1 MARDFNPQHIA
12 FEGILQRGALVLLR
26 SPAQKGGL
34 STPEVLRF
42 QYNPESITRNRTGA
56 WEPRKNQKDQKPTPA
71 DKNGQNGLRGGGL
84 YAKAETIAMKL
95 LFDAT
100 EMLLKEPLFTPKYGV
115 LPELAVLEGIALAEA
130 PKDDAA
136 KKKDPKKGTQLT
148 ALAPKEV
155 LLVLG
160 ARYFPVIVT
169 SMNITEKRFSP
180 DLVPLRAEVDL
191 QMQIL
196 EATEV
201 TGNKAIT
208 DAYAQLVGD
217 RARNAALALG
227 TDSSSAGNAPLK
239 SEALEAVK
247 KALGG

>member
-1 MARDFNPQHIA
+1 MARNFNPQHLA
-12 FEGILQRGALVLLR
+12 FEGKLEKGSLVLL
-26 SPAQKGGL
+26 SKSVVPK
-34 STPEVLRF
+34 VLTF

-56 WEPRKNQKDQKPTPA
+56 WEPRKNQNDKKVTQA
-71 DKNGQNGLRGGGL
+71 DKSNQNGLRGGGL

-100 EMLLKEPLFTPKYGV
+100 ELLLKEPLFSPRYGV
-115 LPELAVLEGIALAEA
+115 LPELGVLEGIALAEA
-130 PKDDAA
+130 PKDDPP
-136 KKKDPKKGTQLT
+136 KKKDPKKGAQLT

-160 ARYFPVIVT
+160 ARSFPVIVT
-169 SMNITEKRFSP
+169 SMNIVEKRFSP

-201 TGNKAIT
+201 TGHWAIT
-208 DAYAQLVGD
+208 MAYERLVK
-217 RARNAALALG
+217 AREENAAR
-227 TDSSSAGNAPLK
+227 
-239 SEALEAVK
+239 ALEGFGESIDVIM
-247 KALGG
+247 KALEG

>member
-1 MARDFNPQHIA
+1 MARNFNPQLIA
-12 FEGILQRGALVLLR
+12 FEGKLEKGSLVLL
-26 SPAQKGGL
+26 SKAAVPK
-34 STPEVLRF
+34 VLTF

-56 WEPRKNQKDQKPTPA
+56 WEPRKNQNDKKPTPA
-71 DKNGQNGLRGGGL
+71 DKSGQSSLRGGGL

-100 EMLLKEPLFTPKYGV
+100 ELTLKDPVEGSKYGV
-115 LPELAVLEGIALAEA
+115 LPELGFLEGIALAEA
-130 PKDDAA
+130 PKDDPA
-136 KKKDPKKGTQLT
+136 KKKDPKKGTQIT

-160 ARYFPVIVT
+160 ARSFPVIVT
-169 SMNITEKRFSP
+169 SMNIVEKRFSP

-201 TGNKAIT
+201 TGHAMVQASYERLLKA
-208 DAYAQLVGD
+208 
-217 RARNAALALG
+217 REENAARAA
-227 TDSSSAGNAPLK
+227 AGSRESNDVIMK
-239 SEALEAVK
+239 ALE
-247 KALGG
+247 G